1 MKESIKIL
9 EDLSENITSEDNL
22 KKAVKIMTSR
32 EIKDT
37 IFDFLKSA
45 EKNEKDLSDDRKNFL
60 KSLIHVSNSIYNYSG
75 ENTGMS
81 DSEYDILCEY
91 YKALSGDSQILSEK
105 VVGDNLSYHKFPSL
119 RGTLDKIYKLTE
131 DDVLKNKSQSTIE
144 DWVKTT
150 EASYYGSTGE
160 RINLYEEEV
169 IVMPKFDG
177 CSCVFEFDKNGELSR
192 ALTRGNTETNEAQD
206 ITHIFRN
213 SGIKPPI
220 KSKYEVGLKTE
231 VMILDSD
238 LEEVNSMS
246 IRPYKNTRSLCS
258 SITNSDECDGR
269 EKFLKIIPLRYTELV
284 DGKETEQLLPNQV
297 MDYPYLICK
306 LKELEKIRDFA
317 INHKTVRPGYRCDG
331 AVIRLTNPK
340 LQKVLGRK
348 GNKQK
353 FEVAYKF
360 TEETTYSKIID
371 IDFTTGLFGRIT
383 PRAIFEEVKLKG
395 NTIQKASMGS
405 IAVFDELGIAKGDT
419 VKIIYDI
426 IPYVTFDENDPYC
439 KRSGKKPIERPL
451 LCHECGEE
459 LETSEKG
466 GILYCNNE
474 KCPSRVRGK
483 ILNYCKKMDIANIS
497 YNTIEDFYFEGFLRG
512 IEDLYDLHNHINS
525 ISQISGYGMKKIQK
539 ILDEI
544 DSHKTVIPSLLLG
557 SIGIEGISV
566 KTFKKVLEYIN
577 IDEILEVCE
586 DNNHNFFTVIPGIK
600 DKSARRIVKG
610 INENRN
616 LIDFLI
622 RELDLLDEPKL
633 GSKDF
638 SVVFTKVRD
647 EELEKFIEENNGE
660 VSDSL
665 TKTTSFVVTPVKGTK
680 SSKVS
685 KAEQYGIPI
694 ITKDEV
700 IDYINKN
707 YK

>member
-9 EDLSENITSEDNL
+9 EELSGNIISENNL
-22 KKAVKIMTSR
+22 TKAVKIMSSK

-37 IFDFLKSA
+37 IF
-45 EKNEKDLSDDRKNFL
+45 NFL
-60 KSLIHVSNSIYNYSG
+60 KLAEKDSKELSKDEMNFLKALIHVSNSIYNYSG

-81 DSEYDILCEY
+81 DSEYDILSEY
-91 YKALSGDSQILSEK
+91 YKKISGDDVLSEK

-119 RGTLDKIYKLTE
+119 RGTLDKIYKLTDE
-131 DDVLKNKSQSTIE
+131 DVLKNKSQSSIE
-144 DWVKTT
+144 DWIKTAET
-150 EASYYGSTGE
+150 SYYNSTGKK
-160 RINLYEEEV
+160 IDLYEEEV

-177 CSCVFEFDKNGELSR
+177 CSCVFEFDCNGKLSR
-192 ALTRGNTETNEAQD
+192 ALTRGNTDTNEAQD
-206 ITHIFRN
+206 ITHIFIN

-220 KSKYEVGLKTE
+220 KSSNEVGLKTE

-238 LEEVNSMS
+238 LEEVNNMS
-246 IRPYKNTRSLCS
+246 VRPYKNTRSLCS

-269 EKFLKIIPLRYTELV
+269 EKFLKIIPLRFTELI
-284 DGKETEQLLPNQV
+284 DGKETEQGLPNQV

-306 LKELEKIRDFA
+306 LKELDKIRDFA

-340 LQKVLGRK
+340 VQQVLGRK

-360 TEETTYSKIID
+360 TEETAYSKIID

-383 PRAIFEEVKLKG
+383 PRAVFEEVKMKG

-405 IAVFDELGIAKGDT
+405 IAVFDDLELSKGDT

-439 KRSGKKPIERPL
+439 KRSGKKPIDRPL
-451 LCHECGEE
+451 LCHECGK
-459 LETSEKG
+459 LLDTSDNG
-466 GILYCNNE
+466 GILYCNND

-497 YNTIEDFYFEGFLRG
+497 YNTIEDLYFEGFLRG
-512 IEDLYDLHNHINS
+512 IEDLYDLQNHVNQ
-525 ISQISGYGMKKIQK
+525 ISQMSGYGVKKIQK

-544 DSHKTVIPSLLLG
+544 NSHREVVPSLLLG

-566 KTFKKVLEYIN
+566 KTFKKVLDYVGVH
-577 IDEILEVCE
+577 EILEICE
-586 DNNHNFFTVIPGIK
+586 EDNHNFFTVIPGIK

-616 LIDFLI
+616 LIDFLLV
-622 RELDLLDEPKL
+622 ELNVLPEPKSS
-633 GSKDF
+633 SKDF

-665 TKTTSFVVTPVKGTK
+665 TKSTSFVVTPVKGTK

-700 IDYINKN
+700 KDYIIKTF
-707 YK
+707 K